1 MAAGLGAICGVV
13 ATRTP
18 KEILRCVRLEA
29 HSDFVLLSAT
39 DLEMGLRCTATQ
51 IEVEESGETL
61 VTADTLARIVRE
73 STDDSLAL
81 ETEENVLHVRGRDSH
96 FQIIT
101 QDVAEFPTV
110 PTIDGDPDFTV
121 EYGTLHRLIEWTVYA
136 AARES
141 TRYAINGVLWE
152 AQGNKLSLA
161 ATDGRRLSYAKGE
174 ILGDGAQPDLSA
186 VVPAKALSLLGRLP
200 QDADTP
206 VGVKITENQ
215 LLIQTG
221 GAVIS
226 SSLVEGR
233 FPKHQDV
240 IPTDNDKEVLLNTLE
255 FQSAL
260 KRASLLTN
268 EESKGIR
275 LAFSEGKLTLS
286 SRAPEQGEA
295 TIHLPIDYSGEPLEI
310 AFNPVFLLDVLRVA
324 GCEAVRFSFKDSG
337 RPGVIH
343 SGEDF
348 TYVVMPVSLT

>member
-1 MAAGLGAICGVV
+1 V
-13 ATRTP
+13 
-18 KEILRCVRLEA
+18 
-29 HSDFVLLSAT
+29 
-39 DLEMGLRCTATQ
+39 
-51 IEVEESGETL
+51 
-61 VTADTLARIVRE
+61 
-73 STDDSLAL
+73 
-81 ETEENVLHVRGRDSH
+81 
-96 FQIIT
+96 
-101 QDVAEFPTV
+101 
-110 PTIDGDPDFTV
+110 
-121 EYGTLHRLIEWTVYA
+121 
-136 AARES
+136 
-141 TRYAINGVLWE
+141 
-152 AQGNKLSLA
+152 
-161 ATDGRRLSYAKGE
+161 
-174 ILGDGAQPDLSA
+174 QPDLSA

-215 LLIQTG
+215 LLLQTG
-221 GAVIS
+221 SAVIS

-240 IPTDNDKEVLLNTLE
+240 IPSDNDKEVILSTLD

-260 KRASLLTN
+260 KRASLVTN

-275 LAFSEGKLTLS
+275 LAFAEGKLTLS

-295 TIHLPIDYSGEPLEI
+295 TIVLAVDYHGEPLEI

-324 GCEAVRFSFKDSG
+324 NCDTVRFSFKDSG